1 MAGVKES
8 QQGPRFRDAIN
19 EAARE
24 GINTDGCLYNPYR
37 DPIFHFIGYGSYDM
51 DLRCETN
58 GMDDMIRIKWYG
70 SYDMDHM
77 IWTVRYGSY
86 DLGHMIWSI

>member
-24 GINTDGCLYNPYR
+24 GINTDGCLYNPY
-37 DPIFHFIGYGSYDM
+37 M
-51 DLRCETN
+51 DR
-58 GMDDMIRIKWYG
+58 
-70 SYDMDHM
+70 M
-77 IWTVRYGSY
+77 IWIY
-86 DLGHMIWSI
+86 DVKQMVWMT